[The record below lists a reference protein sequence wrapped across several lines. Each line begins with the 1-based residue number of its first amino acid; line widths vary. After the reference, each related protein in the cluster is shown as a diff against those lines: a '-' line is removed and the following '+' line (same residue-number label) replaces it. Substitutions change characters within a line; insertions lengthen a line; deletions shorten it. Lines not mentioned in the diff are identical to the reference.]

1 MTLCCPQIVVTKQI
15 RVRLLQTA
23 LELDHGV
30 RQHDGVQLE
39 RQRVKDTV
47 DQELQCENNPAYRH
61 QGSLD

>member
-1 MTLCCPQIVVTKQI
+1 MMLCCPQIVVTKQI
-15 RVRLLQTA
+15 RVRLLRAA

-39 RQRVKDTV
+39 CQDTV
-47 DQELQCENNPAYRH
+47 DQELQCENNPAHRH